1 MSRWVYSLRYVGSGC
16 PTGLVAAYPIP
27 AMNKWL
33 CRGLHMVWGRQM
45 EHARR
50 TWRTLSV
57 FVFLAALAS
66 AAPKAPALCVSE
78 ATDAVLK
85 MVQDPA
91 LQGEGKASERR
102 TAMIEVVDQF
112 FDWEL
117 MARLAMGKHWRSL
130 GDTQR
135 QEFVPVFKELIVSA
149 YLGHVE
155 GYSGEKLVY
164 EKPSVDEA
172 KGRAEVKALV
182 TTDAYGEVDI
192 LYKLY
197 RRDDSWRV
205 RDVAVIGVSL
215 VRNYRTQL
223 NELMRRKD
231 FATVMKRLHRKIE
244 EQRKAGGVKLK

>member
-1 MSRWVYSLRYVGSGC
+1 M
-16 PTGLVAAYPIP
+16 
-27 AMNKWL
+27 K
-33 CRGLHMVWGRQM
+33 
-45 EHARR
+45 HARW
-50 TWRTLSV
+50 TWRILSA
-57 FVFLAALAS
+57 FVFLAAVTGAT
-66 AAPKAPALCVSE
+66 PKAPGLCVSE

-91 LQGEGKASERR
+91 LQGEAKAGERR

-117 MARLAMGKHWRSL
+117 MARLAMGKHWRPLSAA
-130 GDTQR
+130 QR

-164 EKPSVDEA
+164 EKPIVDEA
-172 KGRAEVKALV
+172 KGRAQVKALV

-197 RRDDSWRV
+197 RRNELWRV

-223 NELMRRKD
+223 NQLMRRKD
-231 FATVMKRLHRKIE
+231 FADVMERLHRKIE
-244 EQRKAGGVKLK
+244 KQRQAGGVKLK